1 MSTAE
6 SRAGARAM
14 VSGVF
19 WNALGRGLPLLL
31 ALLLTPILVH
41 QLGLER
47 WGLFTLA
54 LALVGVFGV
63 FDFGVGQA
71 LTRALSER
79 IGEGR
84 GEEAA
89 GLVGAALTCLAGFS
103 MAVAVALWL
112 GVPLLVERVL
122 NVPPALQPQAIAA
135 MRVLA
140 AAAPLVVL
148 NAALWGVLAAYQ
160 RFRAA
165 NLVTI
170 PVNVFYYLGPVL
182 VLLVWD
188 DLIAVMLTLVAVRLA
203 NTIAYLVL
211 LRGLVG
217 EVHG

>member
-54 LALVGVFGV
+54 LAMVGVFGV

-71 LTRALSER
+71 LTRAISER
-79 IGEGR
+79 IGAGR
-84 GEEAA
+84 AAEAT
-89 GLVGAALTCLAGFS
+89 GLVAAALATLTLISF
-103 MAVAVALWL
+103 VAAAALWAFI
-112 GVPLLVERVL
+112 PLLVERL
-122 NVPPALQPQAIAA
+122 LKVPPELRPQAVDA

-140 AAAPLVVL
+140 LAAPLVVL
-148 NAALWGVLAAYQ
+148 NASLWGVLAAWQ
-160 RFRAA
+160 KFRAA
-165 NLVTI
+165 NLVTL

-188 DLIAVMLTLVAVRLA
+188 SLVGVMLA
-203 NTIAYLVL
+203 
-211 LRGLVG
+211 
-217 EVHG
+217 

>member
-54 LALVGVFGV
+54 LAMVGVFGV

-71 LTRALSER
+71 LTRTISER
-79 IGEGR
+79 IGTGR
-84 GEEAA
+84 GDEAA
-89 GLVGAALTCLAGFS
+89 ALVEAALGALLGIS
-103 MAVAVALWL
+103 MVVALGLWL
-112 GVPLLVERVL
+112 FVPVLVERML
-122 NVPPALQPQAIAA
+122 QVPPGLRDQAIGA

-140 AAAPLVVL
+140 AAAPL
-148 NAALWGVLAAYQ
+148 
-160 RFRAA
+160 
-165 NLVTI
+165 
-170 PVNVFYYLGPVL
+170 
-182 VLLVWD
+182 
-188 DLIAVMLTLVAVRLA
+188 
-203 NTIAYLVL
+203 
-211 LRGLVG
+211 
-217 EVHG
+217 